1 MNRPKLS
8 VVVVGYNMARELP
21 RTIRSL
27 SPAMQKGIAADD
39 YEIIL
44 VDNGSTK
51 PFAEAE
57 CRRWF
62 EHLTFHYVA
71 NATPSPVNAINQ
83 GIALAR
89 GDLIGVFID
98 GARMA
103 SPGLLRSA
111 LMASRLHERPA
122 IGALAFHLGPKVDP
136 NGTTQ
141 GYDQDMEDALLAS
154 SGWEEDGYRLFAI
167 SRLAASSRKG
177 WFMLPAETNS
187 LFLKASHWAA
197 VGGYDPAF
205 AAPSGGLA
213 NQDIWQRLCADPAT
227 QVIMLLGEATFHQVH
242 WNIDDAA
249 RKSRGSAFQA
259 EYLKIRG
266 KPYAWP
272 VGEPLLFGKL
282 HKDILAGVAQS
293 IETLSNNSPTPR

>member
-27 SPAMQKGIAADD
+27 SPPMQIGIAADD

-62 EHLTFHYVA
+62 EHLTIHYVA
-71 NATPSPVNAINQ
+71 NASPSPVNAINQ

-111 LMASRLHERPA
+111 LMASRLHKKSA
-122 IGALAFHLGPKVDP
+122 IGALAFHLGPEVYPK
-136 NGTTQ
+136 GTMQ
-141 GYDQDMEDALLAS
+141 GYNQEMEDALLAS
-154 SGWEEDGYRLFAI
+154 SGWEEDGYRLFGI
-167 SRLAASSRKG
+167 SRFAGSSKNG
-177 WFMLPAETNS
+177 WFVLPAETNS
-187 LFLKASHWAA
+187 LFLKATHWAA

-205 AAPSGGLA
+205 AAPGGGLA
-213 NQDIWQRLCADPAT
+213 NLDIWERLCADPAT
-227 QVIMLLGEATFHQVH
+227 QIIMLLGEATFHQVH
-242 WNIDDAA
+242 WNVTSE
-249 RKSRGSAFQA
+249 RLEPRWGGFHA
-259 EYLKIRG
+259 EYMRIRG
-266 KPYAWP
+266 KPYAMP
-272 VGEPLLFGKL
+272 EGQPLLFGRL
-282 HKDILAGVAQS
+282 HKDMLSGVAPS
-293 IETLSNNSPTPR
+293 IETLRNKNPTPR